1 MSHPHLY
8 TKRGKMK
15 KYLFSR
21 VVRGIIS
28 IIVIVFIIMRLVYS
42 LSDKDLIFMG
52 DPVFN
57 KALNNKKTVYKYEQ
71 WEKYGYLDYMTYA
84 DYLNMLRDSGRLD
97 KDTFEQVV
105 SIGATPDKDSEAT
118 AAYVKQ
124 FYDYCKEEG
133 YSVIRLD
140 RVVVKATFGD
150 KVSTAEGGEQKLFAY
165 KNTSVFVR
173 LGKFLS
179 NLIHV
184 DKISYAEGDVGERG
198 ISFTWYD
205 PAYGGEKFSPAIIGN
220 GTQHKYLLYFDNKF
234 PFIHQNIV
242 KIQLG
247 KSYSVR
253 QGIDVFDTMV
263 DTQGTYVKSTITYPS
278 GLVEESANDLHK
290 ATYIKDS
297 QSKGTNSARF
307 TDDYTNTPTVK
318 NGKSKMGYSF
328 VIGIFSVIGAYC
340 LGVPLGILMAR
351 KKDKLFDKLGTIYI
365 IFIMAVPSLAYI
377 FMFKAVGAQMGL
389 PTTFDV
395 DSPSKLIYI
404 LPIISLALP
413 SIANL
418 MKWIRRYMIDQ
429 MNSDYVKFARSG
441 GLSEGE
447 IFGKHIMKNAIIPIV
462 HGIPG
467 SVLGAMT
474 GALITERVYTVPGAG
489 GLLVEALNKYD
500 NSVIVGVAMF
510 YAILSVV
517 SVILGDIFMSMV
529 DPRISFSTKER

>member
-1 MSHPHLY
+1 
-8 TKRGKMK
+8 MK

-21 VVRGIIS
+21 IVRGIIS
-28 IIVIVFIIMRLVYS
+28 IIVIVFIIMLLVYS
-42 LSDKDLIFMG
+42 LSDRDLIFFG
-52 DPVFN
+52 DPVYN

-71 WEKYGYLDYMTYA
+71 WEKYGYLEYMTYA
-84 DYLNMLRDSGRLD
+84 DYLNDLRDSGQLD
-97 KDTFEQVV
+97 KATFDAAV
-105 SIGATPDKDSEAT
+105 SIGATADKDSDT
-118 AAYVKQ
+118 TKVYVKK
-124 FYDYCKEEG
+124 FEDYCKANG
-133 YSVIRLD
+133 FTVKRLD
-140 RVVVKATFGD
+140 RIMVKATYGN
-150 KVSTAEGGEQKLFAY
+150 KMSLAEGGEQKLFAY
-165 KNTSVFVR
+165 KERSVFVR
-173 LGKFLS
+173 LGEFLK
-179 NLIHV
+179 NLIKV
-184 DKISYAEGDVGERG
+184 DTINFAEGDVGERG
-198 ISFTWYD
+198 LTFTWYD
-205 PAYGGEKFSPAIIGN
+205 PAYGGEKFSPAIMGN
-220 GTQHKYLLYFDNKF
+220 GTQHKYLVYFDNKF

-253 QGIDVFDTMV
+253 QGIDVFDSMTE
-263 DTQGTYVKSTITYPS
+263 TQGSHFKTEVTYPT
-278 GLVEESANDLHK
+278 GLVEVSADDLHN
-290 ATYIKDS
+290 ATYVEG
-297 QSKGTNSARF
+297 SKPTDPKNPNYTRYN
-307 TDDYTNTPTVK
+307 DDYTNTPTVK
-318 NGKSKMGYSF
+318 SGKSKMGYSF
-328 VIGIFSVIGAYC
+328 VIGILAVIGAYC
-340 LGVPLGILMAR
+340 IGVPLGIVMAR
-351 KKDKLFDKLGTIYI
+351 KKDKLLDKLGTIYI

-377 FMFKAVGAQMGL
+377 FMFKAVGAEMGL

-395 DSPSKLIYI
+395 DSKSALMYV
-404 LPIISLALP
+404 LPIVSLALP

-510 YAILSVV
+510 YAVLSVV
-517 SVILGDIFMSMV
+517 SVILGDVFMSMV